1 MYGFFLFFGSELGLI
16 QKKEVIYIL
25 QCIIPRIE
33 ELLAI
38 NVDKAGPFT
47 DMVIFNNYIYS
58 RRMDFLYLNVIMF
71 VPRICFLLKV
81 VLGFNFFLCFIYFT
95 SVDTVRTSIRHQIR
109 LQNEDLFFTFHGTKR
124 HCHFIY
130 QRSV

>member
-1 MYGFFLFFGSELGLI
+1 MYVSLFFGSELSLF

-58 RRMDFLYLNVIMF
+58 RRLFPFL
-71 VPRICFLLKV
+71 
-81 VLGFNFFLCFIYFT
+81 
-95 SVDTVRTSIRHQIR
+95 S
-109 LQNEDLFFTFHGTKR
+109 LF
-124 HCHFIY
+124 
-130 QRSV
+130 

>member
-1 MYGFFLFFGSELGLI
+1 MVSFILWKRLI

-58 RRMDFLYLNVIMF
+58 RRLFPFL
-71 VPRICFLLKV
+71 
-81 VLGFNFFLCFIYFT
+81 
-95 SVDTVRTSIRHQIR
+95 SI
-109 LQNEDLFFTFHGTKR
+109 F
-124 HCHFIY
+124 
-130 QRSV
+130 